1 MVDYDSAVQA
11 VQDPNADPVFLARIA
26 YENPDFGANV
36 AAHERAYPGLLRW
49 IAEFGDDRARAEAAS
64 RGYTAAGGPVVPRAE
79 DDADRDGA
87 EARVE
92 DAPHGVGQMLHAVHV
107 ESAPQAPA
115 ASVSPAASASPATS
129 VPSIVPAS
137 QSMQPVPSHASSA
150 DALAEQVQSV
160 AVQQPVVQQPIAVQ
174 QSVPVTA
181 GQQPLPVMQQEP
193 PQHAVAPLI
202 PEDHQPTTNG
212 QPVGESQSEAG
223 PVAGQTVVHQPAG
236 RHRADDEHGNP
247 YGFTMEQ
254 ALDPNTD
261 ALTIAQIAQYAPELR
276 VYLARNPST
285 YPELLEWLAR
295 QHDPQ
300 IDAALAERNAVQK

>member
-1 MVDYDSAVQA
+1 MVDYDSAVRA

-49 IAEFGDDRARAEAAS
+49 IAEFGDDRAKAEAAS
-64 RGYTAAGGPVVPRAE
+64 RGYTAAGGPVVPRVE
-79 DDADRDGA
+79 DDAERNDA

-92 DAPHGVGQMLHAVHV
+92 DAPHGVGQLLHAVQV
-107 ESAPQAPA
+107 ASVPQSPA
-115 ASVSPAASASPATS
+115 VSVSP
-129 VPSIVPAS
+129 IVPAS
-137 QSMQPVPSHASSA
+137 QSMQPVPSHASSV
-150 DALAEQVQSV
+150 DVPAEPVQSAPVQQPV
-160 AVQQPVVQQPIAVQ
+160 AMQPVVQQPV
-174 QSVPVTA
+174 SVTA

-202 PEDHQPTTNG
+202 PEDHQPTPNG
-212 QPVGESQSEAG
+212 QPVGESQSAAG
-223 PVAGQTVVHQPAG
+223 SAAGQTVVHQPTG

-300 IDAALAERNAVQK
+300 IDAALAERNAVQA

>member
-49 IAEFGDDRARAEAAS
+49 IAEFGDDRAKAEAAS
-64 RGYTAAGGPVVPRAE
+64 RGYTAAGGPVVPRTE
-79 DDADRDGA
+79 DDAERGGA

-92 DAPHGVGQMLHAVHV
+92 DAPHGVGQLLHAVHV
-107 ESAPQAPA
+107 ESAPQSPA
-115 ASVSPAASASPATS
+115 ASVSPAAPASPIA
-129 VPSIVPAS
+129 PAS
-137 QSMQPVPSHASSA
+137 QSIQPVPSHASSA
-150 DALAEQVQSV
+150 DAPAEPVQS
-160 AVQQPVVQQPIAVQ
+160 APVQQPVAMQPVVQ

-202 PEDHQPTTNG
+202 PEDHQPAPNG
-212 QPVGESQSEAG
+212 QPVEESPSAAG
-223 PVAGQTVVHQPAG
+223 SAAGQTVVHQPAG